1 MRTLT
6 LALLTAAN
14 LLCVGPALA
23 SEPLDKS
30 SVPKL
35 YPVPTRDMLN
45 VVARGDPHGY
55 SLRIVQMN
63 GRLMRKVHFPPS
75 DGQYHTLTLSTVG
88 LRSGFYALV
97 YASDLPGG
105 RVAVRRFL
113 ILR

>member
-1 MRTLT
+1 MRILT
-6 LALLTAAN
+6 LELLTAAA
-14 LLCVGPALA
+14 LLSATPAQA
-23 SEPLDKS
+23 SEPLDVS

-35 YPVPTRDMLN
+35 YPVPTRDLLN

-55 SLRIVQMN
+55 SIRFVQVN
-63 GRLMRKVHFPPS
+63 GRLVRKTHFPPS

-88 LRSGFYALV
+88 LPSGLYALV

-105 RVAVRRFL
+105 AVAVRRFL